1 MQDLIIHIKVKPT
14 TTTVDSKVKNAVLTI
29 AQLIKDKHL

>member
-1 MQDLIIHIKVKPT
+1 MQNLIIHIKVKST
-14 TTTVDSKVKNAVLTI
+14 NTTVDNKVKNAVLTI

>member
-1 MQDLIIHIKVKPT
+1 MIIEIQVKPT
-14 TTTVDSKVKNAVLTI
+14 TNTVDNKVKNAVLMI

>member
-1 MQDLIIHIKVKPT
+1 MQNLIIHIEVKPT
-14 TTTVDSKVKNAVLTI
+14 TNTVDTKVKNAVLSI

>member
-1 MQDLIIHIKVKPT
+1 MKDLIIHIEVKPT
-14 TTTVDSKVKNAVLTI
+14 TNTVDTKVKNAVLAI

>member
-1 MQDLIIHIKVKPT
+1 MQNLIIHTEIKPT
-14 TTTVDSKVKNAVLTI
+14 SNTVDTKVKNAVLTI

>member
-1 MQDLIIHIKVKPT
+1 MQNLIIHTEIKPT
-14 TTTVDSKVKNAVLTI
+14 TITVDAKVKNAVLTI